1 MCGIVGISSLDRPAA
16 QDLVARMRDT
26 LRHRGPDDE
35 GAWWSADGRVALGHR
50 RLSIIDLSPAGR
62 QPMTD
67 GSGSLQI
74 VFNGEI
80 YNYQEV
86 RRDLEARGH
95 EFRTATDTEVILE
108 AYREWDVECLAR
120 LNGMFAFGLFDS
132 RARRLLLAR
141 DRAGE
146 KTLFYRTDGRSLTFA
161 SELKALFADPDCPR
175 VLDLEALDYYLAFG
189 YVPGDRCMV
198 QGIHK
203 LPQGHALTFDL
214 RSGAVS
220 VRPYWS
226 LPTEVSPV
234 RMSEEDLIEEM
245 DRLLADSVR
254 LRMIADVPVGV
265 MLSGGIDS
273 SLVTAMAARAS
284 SRRIKTF
291 TIAFPGHGAFDESPY
306 ARAVAEHFGTEHVE
320 LAGEPATVDLL
331 PELARQYDEPI
342 ADSSMVPTYLVSR
355 LIRREATV
363 ALGGDGGDELFGGY
377 QHHSWVQQQ
386 ARMGGW
392 IPRPARWA
400 GRTAATRLMPVGT
413 KGRNY
418 LLGLT
423 AAPPWNIVQF
433 NVLFDAAA
441 RRRLL
446 SPIVSRRWLDGG
458 PEAYKAALCRPDDT
472 PLRQSTS
479 LDFQTYLV
487 DDILVKVDRASMLC
501 SLEVRAPFLDPRL
514 IDLAFGGVPDR
525 LRATATERKVLSRR
539 LAQRLL
545 PPSLDLTRKQG
556 FSLPLA
562 QWFKGDWGRF
572 IEDVLTSPQADL
584 FDRRTVR
591 QLIAGQHSGF
601 SNTHR
606 LFALLM
612 IELWRREYRIS
623 SVAAD
628 ADRVPAAEPVA

>member
-1 MCGIVGISSLDRPAA
+1 MCGIVGALSLDRPVAR
-16 QDLVARMRDT
+16 DLVIRMRDT

-80 YNYQEV
+80 YNYQEI
-86 RRDLEARGH
+86 RRDLEAKGH
-95 EFRTATDTEVILE
+95 KFRTATDTEVILE
-108 AYREWDVECLAR
+108 AYREWGSECLVR
-120 LNGMFAFGLFDS
+120 LNGMFAFGIFD
-132 RARRLLLAR
+132 AEAGRLLLAR

-146 KTLFYRTDGRSLTFA
+146 KPLFYRTDGRSLTFA
-161 SELKALFADPDCPR
+161 SELKALFADPDCER
-175 VLDLEALDYYLAFG
+175 VLHLEALNYYLAFG
-189 YVPGDRCMV
+189 YVPGDQCMV
-198 QGIHK
+198 RGIRK
-203 LPQGHALTFDL
+203 LPQGHALTFDM
-214 RSGAVS
+214 RAATVS
-220 VRPYWS
+220 VAAYWS
-226 LPTEVSPV
+226 LPTELSPV
-234 RMSEEDLIEEM
+234 RMSEEDLVDEM

-273 SLVTAMAARAS
+273 SLVTAMAARSS

-291 TIAFPGHGAFDESPY
+291 TISFPGHGAFDESPY
-306 ARAVAEHFGTEHVE
+306 ARVVAEYFGTDHVE
-320 LAGEPATVDLL
+320 LAAEPATVDLL
-331 PELARQYDEPI
+331 PELAQQYDEPI

-377 QHHSWVQQQ
+377 PHHSWVQQQ

-400 GRTAATRLMPVGT
+400 GRNAATKLLPVGT

-423 AAPPWNIVQF
+423 AEAPGNIVQF
-433 NVLFDAAA
+433 NVLFDADA

-446 SPIVSRRWLDGG
+446 APLVSSQWCSTG
-458 PEAYKAALCRPDDT
+458 PEAYKSGLCRPDQT
-472 PLRQSTS
+472 PLRQSTA

-514 IDLAFGGVPDR
+514 IEMAFGRVPDA
-525 LRATATERKVLSRR
+525 LRATAIERKALSRR
-539 LAQRLL
+539 LARRLL
-545 PPSLDLTRKQG
+545 PRSLDLKRKQG
-556 FSLPLA
+556 FSLPLT
-562 QWFKGDWGRF
+562 QWFKGDWGIF

-584 FDRRTVR
+584 FDRRAVR
-591 QLIAGQHSGF
+591 QLIAGQRGGF
-601 SNTHR
+601 SNMHR
-606 LFALLM
+606 LFALVM
-612 IELWRREYRIS
+612 IELWRRHYGIRTVGGEA
-623 SVAAD
+623 VQLP
-628 ADRVPAAEPVA
+628 VPEPVP

>member
-1 MCGIVGISSLDRPAA
+1 MCGIVGTASLDRPPAR
-16 QDLVARMRDT
+16 DLILRMRDT

-35 GAWWSADGRVALGHR
+35 GAWWSRDGRVALGHR

-67 GSGSLQI
+67 GSGALQI

-80 YNYQEV
+80 YNYQEI
-86 RRDLEARGH
+86 RKELEARGH
-95 EFRTATDTEVILE
+95 GFRTATDTEVILE
-108 AYREWDVECLAR
+108 AYLEWGSACLSR
-120 LNGMFAFGLFDS
+120 LNGMFAFGLFD
-132 RARRLLLAR
+132 ARSGQLLLAR

-146 KTLFYRTDGRSLTFA
+146 KPLFYRTDGRSLAFA
-161 SELKALFADPDCPR
+161 SELKALLADPSCER
-175 VLDLEALDYYLAFG
+175 VLDLESLDYYLAFG
-189 YVPGDRCMV
+189 YVPGDRCLIR
-198 QGIHK
+198 GIHK
-203 LPQGHALTFDL
+203 LPQGHALTFDTRTAAL
-214 RSGAVS
+214 SVGA
-220 VRPYWS
+220 YWN
-226 LPTEVSPV
+226 LPATLSQT
-234 RMSEEDLIEEM
+234 RMSDDDLVNEM

-254 LRMIADVPVGV
+254 LRLMADVPVGV

-284 SRRIKTF
+284 SSRVKTF
-291 TIAFPGHGAFDESPY
+291 TITFPGYGAFDEAPH

-320 LAGEPATVDLL
+320 LAGEPATVELL
-331 PELARQYDEPI
+331 PELARQFDEPI

-377 QHHSWVQQQ
+377 PHHSWVQQQ

-392 IPRPARWA
+392 IPRPARWV

-418 LLGLT
+418 LLGIT
-423 AAPPWNIVQF
+423 AESPWNIVQF
-433 NVLFDAAA
+433 NVLFDSDA

-446 SPIVSRRWLDGG
+446 ASVTSGSRAKS
-458 PEAYKAALCRPDDT
+458 PEAYKASLCRPGDT

-487 DDILVKVDRASMLC
+487 DDILVKVDRSSMLC

-514 IDLAFGGVPDR
+514 IDLAFGGVPDH
-525 LRATATERKVLSRR
+525 LRATATERKALSRR
-539 LAQRLL
+539 LARRLL
-545 PPSLDLTRKQG
+545 PETLDLTRKQG

-562 QWFKGDWGRF
+562 RWFKGDWGVF
-572 IEDVLTSPQADL
+572 INDVLTGPQADL

-591 QLIAGQHSGF
+591 QLLAGQRRGF
-601 SNTHR
+601 SNMHR

-612 IELWRREYRIS
+612 VELWRQEYGIS
-623 SVAAD
+623 TFAD
-628 ADRVPAAEPVA
+628 AREEQAVGEPVA